1 MGPEVQAAL
10 GEVTF
15 RAGLRAA
22 AEAEAASQLM

>member
-22 AEAEAASQLM
+22 AEAASQLM